1 MLLFV
6 NMTHLVAEELE
17 PLVVGDA
24 RGLLARRR
32 RHRHDREEH
41 VDALLAQQALARLR
55 GERAVLRVAHA
66 AVRQRVL
73 HVIWVGAFGGN
84 RVEDYLRNSNE
95 FGEMAFSHIFPNL
108 VNLSCL
114 SLIQTRVI
122 C

>member
-6 NMTHLVAEELE
+6 KQIKAFMLYKMLLFVKMTHLVAEELE

-73 HVIWVGAFGGN
+73 HVVRVGAFG
-84 RVEDYLRNSNE
+84 VTQLEIIIV
-95 FGEMAFSHIFPNL
+95 FFP
-108 VNLSCL
+108 
-114 SLIQTRVI
+114 IRQI
-122 C
+122 